1 MSVFGGFK
9 LSIIEIIL
17 FCQLRMAYRLICTG
31 CLSIN
36 THTHTSEQMN
46 KILIDYDWVKLLFK
60 AMKNYVYT
68 RTIQFGVINM
78 HISVQ
83 RKLSVSFDYVTEI

>member
-17 FCQLRMAYRLICTG
+17 FCQLRMAYRLICMG

-36 THTHTSEQMN
+36 THTHTHTSEQMN
-46 KILIDYDWVKLLFK
+46 KILIDYDWVKLLLK

-68 RTIQFGVINM
+68 RTIQFGVICIYQFKGN
-78 HISVQ
+78 SVF
-83 RKLSVSFDYVTEI
+83 LSII